1 MNRWSNE
8 AANAWYEETPFL
20 IGCNFLPSSASNQL
34 EMFQS
39 ETFDEP
45 TLRREIGWA
54 RELGFNTLRVYL
66 HDLLVEEEGFFGR
79 FETFLDICRENDIT
93 PIIVLFDD
101 CHYGYPKRG
110 PQKPPIR
117 GIHNS
122 RWKQSPGHHI
132 VQPNSPRVRRKGISP
147 DWRIMS
153 SQYWSDIRLMIGF

>member
-1 MNRWSNE
+1 MDRWSNE
-8 AANAWYEETPFL
+8 AANAWYEELPFL
-20 IGCNFLPSSASNQL
+20 IGCNFLPSTASNQL

-45 TLRREIGWA
+45 ALKREVGWA

-79 FETFLDICRENDIT
+79 LEKFLDICRENDIT
-93 PIIVLFDD
+93 LIIVLFDD

-122 RWKQSPGHHI
+122 RWKQARATI
-132 VQPNSPRVRRKGISP
+132 LFAKFTKGPAKRIGQIEELCFLDIGAIS
-147 DWRIMS
+147 
-153 SQYWSDIRLMIGF
+153 G